1 MNTRKKKRRTYLW
14 DLNISHEDFSDDD
27 EKRQLRHNDT
37 FLYPRR
43 VWQPI
48 AIRGLVAGQRLFLTQ
63 GKKKS
68 LSDSSWWRVS

>member
-1 MNTRKKKRRTYLW
+1 MSNVSTNTRKKKRRTYLW

-27 EKRQLRHNDT
+27 EKRQPQRNDT

-43 VWQPI
+43 VWQPM
-48 AIRGLVAGQRLFLTQ
+48 AIRGLAVGQRLFLMQ

-68 LSDSSWWRVS
+68 LSDGS